1 MIRKD
6 IRNVDQVR
14 MLIEDIRTCRAEKI
28 RILVQQVTQSNFEVV
43 NLNNITSMEMTN
55 VRRFL
60 SEYMSQMRS
69 LSKTSQEIDEKL
81 TQSTYDV
88 ASVSQDM
95 GNAPDSDN
103 EDFSFPNPVG
113 TFKKPNEEKPAETR
127 RILRPKK

>member
-1 MIRKD
+1 
-6 IRNVDQVR
+6 

-28 RILVQQVTQSNFEVV
+28 RILVQQVSQTNFEVL

-69 LSKTSQEIDEKL
+69 LFKTSQEIDEKL
-81 TQSTYDV
+81 TQSAYDIS
-88 ASVSQDM
+88 SVSQEM

-113 TFKKPNEEKPAETR
+113 TFADASSKPPETR
-127 RILRPKK
+127 RILRPRK